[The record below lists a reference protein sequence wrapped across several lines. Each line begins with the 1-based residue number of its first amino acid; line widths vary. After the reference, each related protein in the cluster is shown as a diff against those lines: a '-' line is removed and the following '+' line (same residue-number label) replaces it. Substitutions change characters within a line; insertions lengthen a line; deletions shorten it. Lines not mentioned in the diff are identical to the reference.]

1 MRRRNTKLLMLA
13 PHFSGLYCRGGNL
26 YKRDRKK
33 RRRKLSERISESLEA
48 KRCRGSP
55 ATEPDPDPDLGG
67 SSDPSS
73 GPDEEGIPIVLS
85 DNIKRFLEADNK
97 LVTQENKVNYNKENL

>member
-1 MRRRNTKLLMLA
+1 MLA

-48 KRCRGSP
+48 KRPRGSP
-55 ATEPDPDPDLGG
+55 STDPDPDPDLGG

-73 GPDEEGIPIVLS
+73 GPDEEGIAVTLS

-97 LVTQENKVNYNKENL
+97 LVTQDNKVSCS